1 MGDKGARRMNDSA
14 ANRDPAELE
23 KFTALAQTWWD
34 PNGPLKTLHEIN
46 PLRLGYVADRV
57 PLHGRRVLDIGCGG
71 GLLTEALARAGSE
84 VVGIDLA
91 SAGLAAARTHAEKE
105 SLEIDYLEEDAE
117 THAARAPGAYDV
129 VTCMEL
135 LEHVPEPAAV
145 VAASALAVKPGGSVF
160 FSTISRNLKSFM
172 LAIVAAEHVLRLV
185 PRGTHEYARLIRPS
199 ELARW
204 CRASGLN
211 VSDISGMHYNPLTGQ
226 HRVGGKPDVNYLC
239 HTIRPM
245 RP

>member
-1 MGDKGARRMNDSA
+1 MSDA
-14 ANRDPAELE
+14 ATNRDPAELE
-23 KFTALAQTWWD
+23 KFTALAQSWWD

-46 PLRLGYVADRV
+46 PLRLGYVAERT
-57 PLHGRRVLDIGCGG
+57 PLQGRRVLDVGCGG
-71 GLLTEALARAGSE
+71 GLLSEALAKSGAD

-91 SAGLAAARTHAEKE
+91 GAGLAAARAHAEVE
-105 SLEIDYLEEDAE
+105 GLAIDYFEEDAE
-117 THAARAPGAYDV
+117 THAARASGAYDV

-135 LEHVPEPAAV
+135 LEHVPDPAAIV
-145 VAASALAVKPGGSVF
+145 TACAQAVKPGGAVF
-160 FSTISRNLKSFM
+160 FSTISRNLKSFV

-199 ELARW
+199 ELAGW

-211 VSDISGMHYNPLTGQ
+211 VSDISGMHYNPLTGH
-226 HRVGGKPDVNYLC
+226 HRLGGRPDVNYLC

>member
-1 MGDKGARRMNDSA
+1 MNETA
-14 ANRDPAELE
+14 TNRDPAEIE
-23 KFTALAQTWWD
+23 KFAALAQAWWD
-34 PNGPLKTLHEIN
+34 PDGPLKTLHEIN

-57 PLHGRRVLDIGCGG
+57 ALDGCRVLDIGCGG
-71 GLLTEALARAGSE
+71 GLLSEALARAGAD
-84 VVGIDLA
+84 VVGIDLGA
-91 SAGLAAARTHAEKE
+91 DGLAAARAHAADEGLAIE
-105 SLEIDYLEEDAE
+105 YLEEDAE
-117 THAARAPGAYDV
+117 THAARAAGAYDV

-135 LEHVPEPAAV
+135 LEHVPDPAAV
-145 VAASALAVKPGGSVF
+145 VAASALAIKPGGSVF
-160 FSTISRNLKSFM
+160 LSTISRNLKSFL

-199 ELARW
+199 ELAGW

-226 HRVGGKPDVNYLC
+226 HRVGAKPDVNYLC
-239 HTIRPM
+239 HAIRPM